1 MADFFTGLLA
11 AISDWAIPLLAG
23 GIVLIALTR
32 RVKLYEAF
40 VEGAKEGFNVG
51 VRIIPYLVAILCA
64 IAFFR
69 ASGAM
74 ELLTSIVSPL
84 TNLLGM
90 PAETLP
96 MALVRPLSGSG
107 ALGVMSE
114 LINTHGADSFIGR
127 VASTMMGSTETT
139 FYVLAVY
146 FGSVGVNKVRHAL
159 WAGLIADAAGLIA
172 AVWICRWV
180 FGG

>member
-1 MADFFTGLLA
+1 MADTLSGFLQEL
-11 AISDWAIPLLAG
+11 SNWAIPVLAAAIVLLAL
-23 GIVLIALTR
+23 VR
-32 RVKLYEAF
+32 KVKLYEAF

-64 IAFFR
+64 IALFR

-74 ELLTSIVSPL
+74 DLLITIISPI

-90 PAETLP
+90 PGEALP

-107 ALGVMSE
+107 ALGIMSDMV
-114 LINTHGADSFIGR
+114 NTHGPDSFLGR
-127 VASTMMGSTETT
+127 LVSTMMGSTETT

-146 FGSVGVNKVRHAL
+146 FGSVGVSKVRHAL
-159 WAGLIADAAGLIA
+159 WAGLIADVAGILA
-172 AVWICRWV
+172 AVWICRLV
-180 FGG
+180 FG

>member
-1 MADFFTGLLA
+1 MSNGFSAFLQEL
-11 AISDWAIPLLAG
+11 SNWAIPLIAG
-23 GIVLIALTR
+23 GIVLIALIKK
-32 RVKLYEAF
+32 VKLYEAF

-69 ASGAM
+69 ASGA
-74 ELLTSIVSPL
+74 LDVLTAALAPI
-84 TNLLGM
+84 TNFLGM
-90 PAETLP
+90 PPEALP
-96 MALVRPLSGSG
+96 MAVVRPLSGSG
-107 ALGVMSE
+107 ALGIMSE

-146 FGSVGVNKVRHAL
+146 FGSVGVSKVRHAL
-159 WAGLIADAAGLIA
+159 WAGLLADVAG
-172 AVWICRWV
+172 
-180 FGG
+180 